1 LKLFTAQQIRDW
13 DKYTIEHEPISSIDL
28 MERAARAFTEWF
40 IHQFEKSDNGVTI
53 VCGTGNNGG
62 DGLAIARL
70 LRNRFYNVEVILCGD
85 TEKLSHDASVNYQRL
100 IHLGDIPLHCITPPS
115 LPQFFQESRIIVDAL
130 FGSGLSRPLEGWYQK
145 IVEQI
150 NQTKNATV
158 ISIDLPSG
166 LPTEG
171 IAEGVCIKADITC
184 TFQIPK
190 LSFLKAENSVYT
202 GQCVVLDIGLSAD
215 YASNMPTDYIM
226 TDKKLVKAK
235 LRKRNTFDHKGTNG
249 HCLIMAGSQGKTGA
263 ALLCAKACIKTGA
276 GLVTAF
282 VPDGLHAAMNV
293 FAPEIMTVPAG
304 DRYIVNVDH
313 QSFDSDAVAAGP
325 GLGTMA
331 ETVYALE
338 AMLLTYDKPAVLD
351 ADALNILAQNKRLLK
366 ILKPGTIIT
375 PHPGEFDRLFG
386 RCVDSQQ
393 RLDLQIAKSKELNII
408 IVLKGAYSSITTPDG
423 MVYFNSTGNPGM
435 ATAGS
440 GDVLTGMIGSLL
452 GQGYSPLD
460 AAITGVFVHGLA
472 GDLALKNESMESL
485 TASDIILN
493 IGAAFKHIQD

>member
-1 LKLFTAQQIRDW
+1 
-13 DKYTIEHEPISSIDL
+13 
-28 MERAARAFTEWF
+28 
-40 IHQFEKSDNGVTI
+40 
-53 VCGTGNNGG
+53 
-62 DGLAIARL
+62 
-70 LRNRFYNVEVILCGD
+70 
-85 TEKLSHDASVNYQRL
+85 
-100 IHLGDIPLHCITPPS
+100 
-115 LPQFFQESRIIVDAL
+115 
-130 FGSGLSRPLEGWYQK
+130 
-145 IVEQI
+145 
-150 NQTKNATV
+150 
-158 ISIDLPSG
+158 
-166 LPTEG
+166 
-171 IAEGVCIKADITC
+171 
-184 TFQIPK
+184 
-190 LSFLKAENSVYT
+190 
-202 GQCVVLDIGLSAD
+202 
-215 YASNMPTDYIM
+215 
-226 TDKKLVKAK
+226 
-235 LRKRNTFDHKGTNG
+235 
-249 HCLIMAGSQGKTGA
+249 
-263 ALLCAKACIKTGA
+263 
-276 GLVTAF
+276 
-282 VPDGLHAAMNV
+282 
-293 FAPEIMTVPAG
+293 
-304 DRYIVNVDH
+304 
-313 QSFDSDAVAAGP
+313 
-325 GLGTMA
+325 
-331 ETVYALE
+331 
-338 AMLLTYDKPAVLD
+338 MLLTYDKPAVLD